1 MESEIKTCRGLTGG
15 PGGYGGYAGLVI
27 GKIYTGTIEGDTV
40 HITLP
45 NGRPTSVSL
54 AQWKAWFA

>member
-1 MESEIKTCRGLTGG
+1 MEEKKYIGETGG
-15 PGGYGGYAGLVI
+15 QGYDGFAGLVI
-27 GKIYTGTIEGDTV
+27 GKPYTGTIEGNRV

-54 AQWKAWFA
+54 DQWQRWFKK